1 MSAKVLAIANQK
13 GGVGKTTTA
22 LTLAAALTR
31 KGKKVLVLD
40 LDPHCCA
47 SVHVRLYPEEVR
59 ASVLDIF
66 TTGAAVSPELWSR
79 VIQRPDGLDFDMVPA
94 KTQLSDLEADLK
106 ERKGK
111 GSILRN
117 AVAGVRDRYDFII
130 FDCPPH
136 LGILLVN
143 ALVASDLLIIPI
155 QTDFLAVHGLK
166 LLVDTLRVLNKA
178 LPQPLEFKA
187 LATMYDRRANA
198 CERVLRLLHNKMGS
212 QVFSTVIGL
221 DTKFREA
228 SGQGTVIYTV
238 DQSSRGAKA
247 YESLAEEIVELW

>member
-22 LTLAAALTR
+22 LTLAAALAR
-31 KGKKVLVLD
+31 KEKKVLVLD

-59 ASVLDIF
+59 SSVLDIF
-66 TTGAAVSPELWSR
+66 TVETAVTLELWNR

-94 KTQLSDLEADLK
+94 RTQLSDLEADLK

-111 GSILRN
+111 GNILRN
-117 AVAGVRDRYDFII
+117 AVASVRPQYDFII

-178 LPQPLEFKA
+178 LPKPLEFKA

-198 CERVLRLLHNKMGS
+198 CERVLRLLHNKMGT

-238 DQSSRGAKA
+238 DPLSRGAKA
-247 YESLAEEIVELW
+247 YESLAEEIIELW

>member
-31 KGKKVLVLD
+31 KGKRVLVLD

-47 SVHVRLYPEEVR
+47 SVHVRLYPEEVC

-66 TTGAAVSPELWSR
+66 SSNGTVSSELWNR
-79 VIQRPDGLDFDMVPA
+79 IIQHPDGLDFDMVPA

-117 AVAGVRDRYDFII
+117 AVVGVRELYDFVI

-178 LPQPLEFKA
+178 LPTPLEFKA

-228 SGQGTVIYTV
+228 SGQGTVIYAV
-238 DQSSRGAKA
+238 DPLSRGAKA
-247 YESLAEEIVELW
+247 YESLAEEIIALW